1 MSERARIRNYRMY
14 SATLLQ
20 YFREPRCVG
29 VLPAPALQVEVTN
42 PICGDILRL
51 SALVENGRIADA
63 AFQAKGCAASIAAGA
78 ALAEWSIGKTVLE
91 LAAITAGQVETLL
104 DGLPNESKHAAA
116 LAVDAARAITKA

>member
-1 MSERARIRNYRMY
+1 MY

-29 VLPAPALQVEVTN
+29 TLPPPALQAEVMN

-51 SALVENGRIADA
+51 STLVEDGRIVNAG
-63 AFQAKGCAASIAAGA
+63 FQAKGCTASIAAGA
-78 ALAEWSIGKTVLE
+78 ALAEWAVGKTLE
-91 LAAITAGQVETLL
+91 DLGGVTAKQVEDLL

-116 LAVDAARAITKA
+116 LAVDAARAVAAKGRV

>member
-1 MSERARIRNYRMY
+1 MRNYRMY

-20 YFREPRCVG
+20 YFREAKRAG
-29 VLPAPALQVEVTN
+29 VLTEPALAVEVSN

-51 SALVENGRIADA
+51 TALVEEGRVVDA

-78 ALAEWSIGKTVLE
+78 ALAEWAIGKTLSEIGAVS
-91 LAAITAGQVETLL
+91 AAGIEALL

-116 LAVDAARAITKA
+116 LAVDAARALAKT